1 MLFALGIC
9 AYFIG
14 LWALFTYLDSLSEKK
29 RIQGEKASLRR
40 ALEWQ
45 AEQNQKSLAARRRK
59 AHQSLF
65 SRRETMEKKAREAA
79 KRAAHESRTLANK
92 LRKKQARLEYS
103 LRKYGVPYIEP
114 K

>member
-14 LWALFTYLDSLSEKK
+14 LWALFTSLDFLFEKK
-29 RIQGEKASLRR
+29 RIQGEKASLKR

-45 AEQNQKSLAARRRK
+45 ARENEKSFAARRRK
-59 AHQSLF
+59 AHQSLL
-65 SRRETMEKKAREAA
+65 SRRETMEKEAREAA
-79 KRAAHESRTLANK
+79 KRAAHEERTLANK
-92 LRKKQARLEYS
+92 KRKEQARLEYS
-103 LRKYGVPYIEP
+103 LRKWGVPHVEP